1 MASRLVSVSKNIF
14 GKAFYSNIWI
24 AISFGLISQV
34 IGYTKYEGYFD
45 LYWIIMKDGYLYF
58 NLYPSFDD
66 LSAVLFIRVFLAVFV
81 YHLVY
86 PHDLFT
92 QSAYK
97 SIGCHFRWCP
107 QRDSNSRPTDYKSV
121 ALPAEL

>member
-45 LYWIIMKDGYLYF
+45 LYWIIIKDGYLYL
-58 NLYPSFDD
+58 NLYPSIDE

-81 YHLVY
+81 FLTVK
-86 PHDLFT
+86 DKLN
-92 QSAYK
+92 
-97 SIGCHFRWCP
+97 G
-107 QRDSNSRPTDYKSV
+107 N
-121 ALPAEL
+121 

>member
-14 GKAFYSNIWI
+14 GKAFYSNLWI

-58 NLYPSFDD
+58 NLYPSLGE
-66 LSAVLFIRVFLAVFV
+66 LSFVLFIRVFLAIFVF
-81 YHLVY
+81 L
-86 PHDLFT
+86 T
-92 QSAYK
+92 
-97 SIGCHFRWCP
+97 I
-107 QRDSNSRPTDYKSV
+107 RDK
-121 ALPAEL
+121 LKGK